1 MSYPVFDRSRLTLRP
16 LAERTHDYAIAM
28 LAHLSDPLPEYDDPR
43 LTVLAE
49 RIAAA
54 RRRGSAVILMMG
66 AHLIKYGLSRYII
79 DLLRGGAISCVGVN
93 GACAIHDY
101 ELALI
106 GATSESVARYIR
118 QGEFGLWRE
127 TGLNDLAAGRT
138 DEGSAWRGHRLRHLG
153 RAAAARGSASSD
165 RPMASACR

>member
-1 MSYPVFDRSRLTLRP
+1 MPYPVFDRSRLALRP
-16 LAERTHDYAIAM
+16 LAERTHDYDIAM

-79 DLLRGGAISCVGVN
+79 DLLKRIVTLSVETMKIVK
-93 GACAIHDY
+93 
-101 ELALI
+101 ALPKL
-106 GATSESVARYIR
+106 
-118 QGEFGLWRE
+118 GL
-127 TGLNDLAAGRT
+127 
-138 DEGSAWRGHRLRHLG
+138 
-153 RAAAARGSASSD
+153 
-165 RPMASACR
+165 